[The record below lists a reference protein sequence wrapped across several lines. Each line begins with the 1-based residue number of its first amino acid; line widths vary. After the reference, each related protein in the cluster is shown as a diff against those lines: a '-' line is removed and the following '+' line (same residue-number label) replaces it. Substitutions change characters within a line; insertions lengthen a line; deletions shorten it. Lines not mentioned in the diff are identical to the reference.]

1 MTTPLIEIVAS
12 TLHSCIEAEK
22 GGAGRIELCAALDTA
37 GVTPSLGLFLE
48 VKKHVKIP
56 VFVMIRPREGD
67 FIYTDTEIKVME
79 ADIALFKQHGADGFV
94 FGCLTKEGNVDVAL
108 TSRLV
113 EQCEPLPVTFHRA
126 FDLTPDLFEALEDV
140 IEAGCTRILTSG
152 GMSTINPASAAMIQ
166 ELAEEA
172 EDRIIIM
179 PGGGVTKEKMSYL
192 QYDILFEYH
201 HSAREQIQSPHSS
214 DLFEMNYKETV
225 RERVALI
232 GS

>member
-1 MTTPLIEIVAS
+1 
-12 TLHSCIEAEK
+12 
-22 GGAGRIELCAALDTA
+22 
-37 GVTPSLGLFLE
+37 
-48 VKKHVKIP
+48 
-56 VFVMIRPREGD
+56 
-67 FIYTDTEIKVME
+67 
-79 ADIALFKQHGADGFV
+79 
-94 FGCLTKEGNVDVAL
+94 
-108 TSRLV
+108 
-113 EQCEPLPVTFHRA
+113 
-126 FDLTPDLFEALEDV
+126 
-140 IEAGCTRILTSG
+140 
-152 GMSTINPASAAMIQ
+152 MIQ

-225 RERVALI
+225 AERIALF